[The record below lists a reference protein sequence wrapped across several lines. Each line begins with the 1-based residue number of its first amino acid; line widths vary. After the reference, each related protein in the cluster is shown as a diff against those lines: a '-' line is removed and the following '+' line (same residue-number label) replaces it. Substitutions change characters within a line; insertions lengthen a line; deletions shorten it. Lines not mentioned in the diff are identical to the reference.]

1 MIRSI
6 TPVARPEID
15 TEMIGFVY
23 DPGGKRI
30 MVTVYQGYKDETGH
44 FVDVSRQ
51 AISISGADYEA
62 LIAANDRGKRTGQF
76 RTDDVLA
83 MVDAIRGRG

>member
-23 DPGGKRI
+23 DPGQKRAL
-30 MVTVYQGYKDETGH
+30 VTIYTGFMANGH

-51 AISISGADYEA
+51 DISISGADYEA
-62 LIAANDRGKRTGQF
+62 LIAANDSGKRTGQF

-83 MVDAIRGRG
+83 MVDAIRRRG

>member
-62 LIAANDRGKRTGQF
+62 LIAANDKGKKAGQF
-76 RTDDVLA
+76 RTDDVLVVA
-83 MVDAIRGRG
+83 DKLRGG